1 MAGPTF
7 FTQHGLSFPLQA
19 SKKTHP
25 MPFHDHPQFPALID
39 TLIRKNNHHLI
50 LQYDFPSSILTY
62 FLDALS
68 HYFLQ
73 EHIPAPLRESEIL
86 YLDLSHLSFSPT
98 EQIALERDFFDLRL
112 KLDRAEKYYLI
123 AFPARYLLKKS
134 IPPQPGHAFLQ
145 HQLLLLAQHP
155 CCRILGLTQA
165 KKINL
170 NVSLRNQFTCL
181 DLFSVTET
189 DRLSILKLQRNELEN
204 YHQVSIPDEMINLAY
219 SLSERYLSA
228 DNALEKALLL
238 LDSCAA
244 RAYTHDVEDSSTIR
258 ALVTPTDL
266 LNVLST
272 WTQIPVSHLQLNTF
286 KSPDFIYGMQQRIF
300 GQDSAITLLSHEL
313 QQSQVH
319 LQQSTGPFCS
329 LLFCGPK
336 HSGKKTVA
344 IALAE
349 QLFKQRNALYC
360 AEITPANLHS
370 LLQVKLQRSTD
381 KKCFSLPE
389 IIHTCPYAI
398 FFFEDIDQL
407 PAAVL
412 DGLYE
417 ILSTGHLHDAK
428 GKQHDF
434 RQAIFI
440 LTTTCGTERLLELMQ
455 SSITEEESPETN
467 IMQIIMNENHDGNSA
482 GEYSPQELANE
493 IAIEINQHLPP
504 SLCQYLRV
512 IPFLPLTLSAIEH
525 IIRLK
530 LKLLSKLLDSRHGIE
545 FGYAPEVIR
554 YLANDDH
561 AMGID
566 KALKLLYFTI
576 EQAILSQAE
585 NKNRPNQLF
594 LQLNETGQ
602 LLRCDWLMMTT
613 SLKQQYS

>member
-1 MAGPTF
+1 MVDHPF
-7 FTQHGLSFPLQA
+7 FTRYGLSFPLPA
-19 SKKTHP
+19 SKKMQP
-25 MPFHDHPQFPALID
+25 APFHEHPQFPLLVD

-50 LQYDFPSSILTY
+50 LQHDFSASILNY
-62 FLDALS
+62 FLDALA
-68 HYFLQ
+68 HYFSQ
-73 EHIPAPLRESEIL
+73 EETPALLRESNIL
-86 YLDLSHLSFSPT
+86 YLDLSHLSFSQT
-98 EQIALERDFFDLRL
+98 EQIALEREFFDLRL
-112 KLDRAEKYYLI
+112 KLDRAEKYWLI
-123 AFPARYLLKKS
+123 AVPAIYLLKKS
-134 IPPQPGHAFLQ
+134 ASAQPGYAFLQ
-145 HQLLLLAQHP
+145 HQLQLLAKHP
-155 CCRILGLTQA
+155 SCRILGLTQA
-165 KKINL
+165 KKVNL
-170 NVSLRNQFTCL
+170 PAALRNQFTAIHL
-181 DLFSVTET
+181 ASVTEA
-189 DRLSILKLQRNELEN
+189 DRLFILKLQRNELES
-204 YHQVSIPDEMINLAY
+204 YHHVSIPDELLNLAY

-228 DNALEKALLL
+228 NGPLEKTLLL

-244 RAYTHDVEDSSTIR
+244 RAYTSDAEGSDTIK

-272 WTQIPVSHLQLNTF
+272 WTHVPVSHLQLNTF
-286 KSPDFIYGMQQRIF
+286 KCHDFTYGMQQRVF
-300 GQDSAITLLSHEL
+300 GQDGAITLLSHEL

-349 QLFKQRNALYC
+349 QLFKQPNALYC

-370 LLQVKLQRSTD
+370 LLQIKLRRATD
-381 KKCFSLPE
+381 KHYFSLPE
-389 IIHTCPYAI
+389 IIEACPYAI
-398 FFFEDIDQL
+398 FLFEDIDQL
-407 PAAVL
+407 PSSVL

-417 ILSTGHLHDAK
+417 VLSTGHMYDAK
-428 GKQHDF
+428 GNQHDF
-434 RQAIFI
+434 SQAIFI
-440 LTTTCGTERLLELMQ
+440 LTTTRGTDRLLELTQPAM
-455 SSITEEESPETN
+455 TEEDSSETN
-467 IMQIIMNENHDGNSA
+467 IMQILMNEHPDSNSA
-482 GEYSPQELANE
+482 SHYSPQELANE
-493 IAIEINQHLPP
+493 MTAEINQHLPA
-504 SLCQYLRV
+504 SFCQYLRV
-512 IPFLPLTLSAIEH
+512 IPFLPLTRSAIEH

-545 FGYAPEVIR
+545 FSYAPEVVR

-613 SLKQQYS
+613 PLKQQYS